1 MTGRPN
7 GGALGRSPLEV
18 AGIALALAAFVGAGV
33 LWAAGVVVGSIL
45 GSTLPG
51 TGEEGIAAVLR
62 SFPGV
67 GAAWEPAIPSPLVW
81 AAAVLLI
88 AAFTPLVWRLVRAGR
103 LADEGAQWA
112 TSMDLRRAGLL
123 LSDRSLPHAEAEEP
137 SDAA

>member
-1 MTGRPN
+1 MTARPY
-7 GGALGRSPLEV
+7 GGALGQSPLEV
-18 AGIALALAAFVGAGV
+18 AGVALALVLFVGAGV
-33 LWAAGVVVGSIL
+33 LWAVGVVVGSIL

-51 TGEEGIAAVLR
+51 TGGEGVAAILR
-62 SFPGV
+62 SFPDV
-67 GAAWEPAIPSPLVW
+67 GAAWDPAIPSPLVW
-81 AAAVLLI
+81 ATSALLL

-123 LSDRSLPHAEAEEP
+123 LSDRSLPHAEAEGP

>member
-1 MTGRPN
+1 MTGRPY

-18 AGIALALAAFVGAGV
+18 AGVALALVVFLGAGV
-33 LWAAGVVVGSIL
+33 LWGVGVVVGSIL

-51 TGEEGIAAVLR
+51 TGEEGIAAMLR
-62 SFPGV
+62 SFPDV
-67 GAAWEPAIPSPLVW
+67 GAAWEPAIPSRLVW
-81 AAAVLLI
+81 AAAALLV
-88 AAFTPLVWRLVRAGR
+88 AAFTPLGWRLVRAGR

-112 TSMDLRRAGLL
+112 TNMDLRRAGLL

>member
-1 MTGRPN
+1 MTGRPY
-7 GGALGRSPLEV
+7 GGGLARSPLEV
-18 AGIALALAAFVGAGV
+18 AGVALALAVFLGAGV
-33 LWAAGVVVGSIL
+33 LWGVGVVVGSIL

-51 TGEEGIAAVLR
+51 TGEEGIAAMLR
-62 SFPGV
+62 SFPDV
-67 GAAWEPAIPSPLVW
+67 GAAWEPAIPSRLVW
-81 AAAVLLI
+81 VAAALLV
-88 AAFTPLVWRLVRAGR
+88 AGFTPLGWRLVRAGR